1 MGAIMMVKD
10 ELGIIGKREAGLG
23 MSPVCWVN

>member
-1 MGAIMMVKD
+1 MMVKN

-23 MSPVCWVN
+23 MSPVCWVH

>member
-10 ELGIIGKREAGLG
+10 ELGIIDKRDAGLG
-23 MSPVCWVN
+23 MSPVCWVH

>member
-1 MGAIMMVKD
+1 VKN

-23 MSPVCWVN
+23 MSPVCWTH